1 VAQASRLFLNK
12 NMRIINRK
20 EVERLL
26 PMAACIDVMADAMR
40 AASGGAVSMPL
51 RLFTP
56 LADDSG
62 SFGLMPGSTLD
73 PPFFGAKVISLLP
86 GNPSQGLPTVQGYVS
101 LFDHHT
107 GKPVALI
114 EGASVTAIRTAAASG
129 LATRELAGKN
139 ARTHGLFGT
148 GVQAVTHIDAVA
160 CARDIH
166 DVVVWGRDAEKTRH
180 FAKEQS
186 RRVQADVR
194 ATDDPAEA
202 AGCDVVSTVTAATE
216 PVLKGEWLQPGC
228 HVNLVGVH
236 TPQAREVDTAA
247 ITRSRVYVDLM
258 ESALNE
264 AGDLLIPIG
273 EGAIDRRHIL
283 GEIGQVLAGAVPGRT
298 GESDIT
304 LYKSL
309 GIVAQDLFAA
319 AHIHARAVAEGAGVE
334 VDLD

>member
-1 VAQASRLFLNK
+1 
-12 NMRIINRK
+12 MRIINRQ

-40 AASGGAVSMPL
+40 AASGGAVAMPL

-86 GNPSQGLPTVQGYVS
+86 GNPAKGLPTVQGYVS
-101 LFDHHT
+101 LFDHDT

-114 EGASVTAIRTAAASG
+114 DGASVTAIRTAAASG
-129 LATRELAGKN
+129 LATRELARQD
-139 ARTHGLFGT
+139 ACTHGLFGT
-148 GVQAVTHIDAVA
+148 GVQAVTHIDAAA
-160 CARDIH
+160 CARDIEE
-166 DVVVWGRDAEKTRH
+166 VVVWGRDAEKTRR

-186 RRVQADVR
+186 RRAQADVR

-236 TPQAREVDTAA
+236 TPQAREADTAA
-247 ITRSRVYVDLM
+247 IRRAKVYVDLM
-258 ESALNE
+258 ESAMNE

-273 EGAIDRRHIL
+273 EGAVDERHIL
-283 GEIGQVLAGAVPGRT
+283 GEIGQLLAGAVPGRT
-298 GESDIT
+298 DESDIT

-319 AHIHARAVAEGAGVE
+319 AHIHARAVAEGAGTE

>member
-1 VAQASRLFLNK
+1 
-12 NMRIINRK
+12 MRIINRK
-20 EVERLL
+20 EVGRLL
-26 PMAACIDVMADAMR
+26 PMAACIDAMAEAMR

-62 SFGLMPGSTLD
+62 SLGLMPGSTLD
-73 PPFFGAKVISLLP
+73 PPFFGAKVISLLFD
-86 GNPSQGLPTVQGYVS
+86 NPAKGLPTVQGYVS
-101 LFDHHT
+101 LFDHET
-107 GKPVALI
+107 GRPVALI

-129 LATRELAGKN
+129 LATRELARQD
-139 ARTHGLFGT
+139 ARTHGVFGT

-160 CARDIH
+160 CARDISR
-166 DVVVWGRDAEKTRH
+166 VVVWGRNAEKARR
-180 FAKEQS
+180 FAAEQAE
-186 RRVQADVR
+186 RVQIDIS

-202 AGCDVVSTVTAATE
+202 ASCDVVSTVTAATQ
-216 PVLKGEWLQPGC
+216 PILRGEWLRPGC
-228 HVNLVGVH
+228 HLNLVGVH
-236 TPQAREVDTAA
+236 TPEAREADTAA
-247 ITRSRVYVDLM
+247 IKRSRVYVDLM
-258 ESALNE
+258 ESAMNE

-273 EGAIDRRHIL
+273 EGAIDKRHIL
-283 GEIGQVLAGAVPGRT
+283 GEIGQVLAGEIAGRT

-319 AHIHARAVAEGAGVE
+319 AHIYARALEEGVGVE

>member
-1 VAQASRLFLNK
+1 
-12 NMRIINRK
+12 
-20 EVERLL
+20 L
-26 PMAACIDVMADAMR
+26 PMAACIDVLADAMR

-51 RLFTP
+51 RMFTP

-86 GNPSQGLPTVQGYVS
+86 GNPARGLPMVQGYVS
-101 LFDHHT
+101 LFDHGT
-107 GKPVALI
+107 GRPVALI

-129 LATRELAGKN
+129 LATRELARAN

-160 CARDIH
+160 CARDIRE
-166 DVVVWGRDAEKTRH
+166 VVVWGRDAEKTRR

-186 RRVQADVR
+186 ARVRADVR

-202 AGCDVVSTVTAATE
+202 AGCDVVSMVTAATQ
-216 PVLKGEWLQPGC
+216 PVLKGEWLKPGC

-236 TPQAREVDTAA
+236 TPTAREADTAA

-264 AGDLLIPIG
+264 AGDLLVPIG
-273 EGAIDRRHIL
+273 EGAIDERHIL

-298 GESDIT
+298 DESDIT

-319 AHIHARAVAEGAGVE
+319 AHIYARAADEGAGVE

>member
-1 VAQASRLFLNK
+1 
-12 NMRIINRK
+12 MRIINRQ

-26 PMAACIDVMADAMR
+26 PMAACIDVLADAMR

-51 RLFTP
+51 RMFTP

-86 GNPSQGLPTVQGYVS
+86 GNPARGLPMVQGYVS
-101 LFDHHT
+101 LFDHGT
-107 GKPVALI
+107 GRPVALI

-129 LATRELAGKN
+129 LATRELARAN

-160 CARDIH
+160 CARDIRE
-166 DVVVWGRDAEKTRH
+166 VVVWGRDAEKTRR

-186 RRVQADVR
+186 ARVQADVR

-202 AGCDVVSTVTAATE
+202 AGCDVVSMVTAATQ
-216 PVLKGEWLQPGC
+216 PVLKGEWLKPGC

-236 TPQAREVDTAA
+236 TPTAREADTAA

-264 AGDLLIPIG
+264 AGDLLVPIG
-273 EGAIDRRHIL
+273 EGAIDERHIL
-283 GEIGQVLAGAVPGRT
+283 GEIGQLLAGAVPGRT
-298 GESDIT
+298 DESDIT

-319 AHIHARAVAEGAGVE
+319 AHIYARAADEGAGVE

>member
-1 VAQASRLFLNK
+1 
-12 NMRIINRK
+12 MRIINRQ

-26 PMAACIDVMADAMR
+26 PMAACIDVLADAMR

-51 RLFTP
+51 RMFTP

-73 PPFFGAKVISLLP
+73 PPFFGAKVISLLH
-86 GNPSQGLPTVQGYVS
+86 GNPARGLPMVQGYVS
-101 LFDHHT
+101 LFDHGT
-107 GKPVALI
+107 GRPVALI

-129 LATRELAGKN
+129 LATRELARAN

-160 CARDIH
+160 CARDIRE
-166 DVVVWGRDAEKTRH
+166 VVVWGRDAEKTRR

-186 RRVQADVR
+186 ARVRADVR

-202 AGCDVVSTVTAATE
+202 AGCDVVSMVTAATR
-216 PVLKGEWLQPGC
+216 PVLKGEWLKPGC

-236 TPQAREVDTAA
+236 TPTAREADTAA

-264 AGDLLIPIG
+264 AGDLLVPIG
-273 EGAIDRRHIL
+273 EGAIDERHIL

-298 GESDIT
+298 DESDIT

-319 AHIHARAVAEGAGVE
+319 AHIYARAADEGAGVE